1 MTKSLSLFLGLRYV
15 RSNNSKGFSSF
26 ISASSTIGIALGVMV
41 LIVVLSA
48 MNGFERA
55 LAQHLLSVIPHGE
68 LIAVNTPIEQ
78 WQKKIAKIQQHPQIV
93 AAAPVIKIVG
103 MMQYGSELKGVS
115 VHGVDVKL
123 EQQVSTIANYI
134 IAGSWQA
141 LAGNTDDSNNK
152 NSIVGV
158 VIGSGIA
165 KKLQLEVGDSLQ
177 LLLSS
182 AASKDN
188 GKKANTKFPVL
199 VKHQVKVVG
208 IFKFGGTID
217 ESDVYISLAHATRM
231 ANLSAGQVQGIRL
244 KVANVFQAPQVVRD
258 VAFSF
263 DSYVEIHD
271 WTRSQGHI
279 FNDIQ
284 LVRLVMFIVLVL
296 VIAVASFNIVS
307 TLIMAVN
314 EKKGDIAILKTMGAG
329 APVIM
334 ATFMI
339 QGLIN
344 GVVGCLVG
352 MSLGILI
359 SLNLT
364 DIVLALESLFN
375 AKVMSG
381 GVYFIDFIPTHL
393 SKTDVISTV
402 ATALVMSLLATL
414 YPAWQATKVEPAQ
427 VLGQM

>member
-15 RSNNSKGFSSF
+15 RSRNGNGFSSF

-68 LIAVNTPIEQ
+68 LIAVNEPIEK
-78 WQKKIAKIQQHPQIV
+78 WQDKIAKIQEHPQII
-93 AAAPVIKIVG
+93 AAAPVIKLTG
-103 MMQYGSELKGVS
+103 MMQHGSELKAVA
-115 VHGVDVKL
+115 VRGVDVKL
-123 EQQVSTIANYI
+123 EQQVSAIADYM
-134 IAGSWQA
+134 IAGRWQK
-141 LAGNTDDSNNK
+141 LVDNDQSK
-152 NSIVGV
+152 NSAIGV
-158 VIGSGIA
+158 VIGSGLA
-165 KKLQLEVGDSLQ
+165 KKLQLKLGDSLQ

-182 AASKDN
+182 AVIKNENNQVSS
-188 GKKANTKFPVL
+188 KFPVP
-199 VKHQVKVVG
+199 VKHQVNVVG

-217 ESDVYISLAHATRM
+217 DGSVYISLAHAEKM
-231 ANLSAGQVQGIRL
+231 ANLQTGQVQGIRL
-244 KVANVFQAPQVVRD
+244 KVANVFQAPEVVRD
-258 VAFSF
+258 VGYNFDGVVAF
-263 DSYVEIHD
+263 YD
-271 WTRSQGHI
+271 WTRTQGHI

-314 EKKGDIAILKTMGAG
+314 ERKGDIAILKTMGAG

-334 ATFMI
+334 ATFMF
-339 QGLIN
+339 QGIVN
-344 GVVGCLVG
+344 GVVGCVVG
-352 MSLGILI
+352 MVLGIVI
-359 SLNLT
+359 ALNLT
-364 DIVLALESLFN
+364 DMIVAIETLFN
-375 AKVMSG
+375 VSVLSG
-381 GVYFIDFIPTHL
+381 GVYFIDFIPTNL
-393 SKTDVISTV
+393 RQADVIVTV
-402 ATALVMSLLATL
+402 VTALFMSVLATL

>member
-15 RSNNSKGFSSF
+15 RSRNGNGFSSF

-41 LIVVLSA
+41 LIIVLSA

-68 LIAVNTPIEQ
+68 LTAIDTPIEK
-78 WQKKIAKIQQHPQIV
+78 WQKHIAKIQQHPQVI
-93 AAAPVIKIVG
+93 AAAPVIKLTG
-103 MMQYGSELKGVS
+103 MMQHGSELKGVS
-115 VHGVDVKL
+115 VRGVDVKL
-123 EQQVSTIANYI
+123 EQQVSTIAHYI
-134 IAGSWQA
+134 IEGSWQA
-141 LAGNTDDSNNK
+141 LADNESVDKK
-152 NSIVGV
+152 NSPIGV

-165 KKLQLEVGDSLQ
+165 KKLDLKLGDSLQ

-182 AASKDN
+182 AATQN
-188 GKKANTKFPVL
+188 TANQVKSRFPIP
-199 VKHQVKVVG
+199 VKHQVTVVG

-217 ESDVYISLAHATRM
+217 ESEAYISLSNAEKM
-231 ANLSAGQVQGIRL
+231 ANLPSGQVHGIRL
-244 KVANVFQAPQVVRD
+244 KVANVYQAPEVIRD
-258 VAFSF
+258 IGFSF
-263 DSYVEIHD
+263 DGVVEMHY
-271 WTRSQGHI
+271 WTRTHGHI
-279 FNDIQ
+279 YNDIQ
-284 LVRLVMFIVLVL
+284 LVRMVMFIVLIL

-329 APVIM
+329 SSVIM

-339 QGLIN
+339 QGLVN

-352 MSLGILI
+352 MTLGIII

-364 DIVLALESLFN
+364 DMIVAVESFFN
-375 AKVMSG
+375 VKVLSG
-381 GVYFIDFIPTHL
+381 DVYFIDFLPTHL
-393 SKTDVISTV
+393 SQSDVV
-402 ATALVMSLLATL
+402 ATVVTALLMSLVATL